1 MRWYEKVGFVVCVLI
16 ILFGLFYRVYQAG
29 YAQGA
34 LVADQI
40 CYCGRK

>member
-1 MRWYEKVGFVVCVLI
+1 MRWYEKVGLLVCICVI
-16 ILFGLFYRVYQAG
+16 VGALFYGVYQAG